1 MALLAIVF
9 LPLIAALVAGLGA
22 FLGHLF
28 PVWLRFIG
36 GKGVAIYLGLLLAL
50 SWPATLGFCLVW
62 LAVAALTRYSSLSAL
77 AASAATPAMLWM
89 VDQRQEALLFV
100 ALTALLWL
108 MHRANIAR
116 LISGTE
122 PRVTRKR

>member
-1 MALLAIVF
+1 M
-9 LPLIAALVAGLGA
+9 
-22 FLGHLF
+22 
-28 PVWLRFIG
+28 
-36 GKGVAIYLGLLLAL
+36 
-50 SWPATLGFCLVW
+50 W

-122 PRVTRKR
+122 PRVSRKR